1 MNKENNKLGMGLGAL
16 LNTNNKK
23 KSSTNK
29 IDISKIY
36 PNKKQPRK
44 NFEEKEIKELSDSI
58 KNQGLIQPIVVRE
71 TSGNMYEIIAGER
84 RWRACQLAGLH
95 SVNCV
100 VMSVDDKSVYELALI
115 ENIQRENLN
124 VVEEAKAYKNLIES
138 NGIKNEELSKKIG
151 KSSSHISNLIR
162 ILDLD
167 NEIHQMIIDG
177 KISMGHARALIGVP
191 SAVEKAKEILE
202 EAGWKDNNGD
212 GIREKNGKNLIVRHV
227 TKGDYKNRKPAEFYQ
242 AQLKEVGI
250 DAVVEAMAYEA
261 TARRYADNAY
271 EMARLGYALFDAHD
285 TFYLPFHSSQVEGGG
300 QFNRSRVID
309 PKIDD
314 LISKGVAE
322 TDIEK
327 RYEIYKELQMYVMEQ
342 ALFLPSYEVTFSHVH
357 YPYVKDLKVDLL
369 GREYF
374 YDVYLDKK

>member
-71 TSGNMYEIIAGER
+71 TPGNMYEIIAGER
-84 RWRACQLAGLH
+84 RWRACQIAGLH

-124 VVEEAKAYKNLIES
+124 IVEEAKAYKNLIEL

-167 NEIHQMIIDG
+167 EEIHQMIIDG

-191 SAVEKAKEILE
+191 NAVEKAKEIVEKKLSVRDVEKSTSKHKKTRRKQTEKDPNIADLE
-202 EAGWKDNNGD
+202 
-212 GIREKNGKNLIVRHV
+212 
-227 TKGDYKNRKPAEFYQ
+227 
-242 AQLKEVGI
+242 
-250 DAVVEAMAYEA
+250 
-261 TARRYADNAY
+261 
-271 EMARLGYALFDAHD
+271 
-285 TFYLPFHSSQVEGGG
+285 
-300 QFNRSRVID
+300 
-309 PKIDD
+309 
-314 LISKGVAE
+314 
-322 TDIEK
+322 
-327 RYEIYKELQMYVMEQ
+327 KELSDKIGLKTEI
-342 ALFLPSYEVTFSHVH
+342 EFSENGSSGSLKL
-357 YPYVKDLKVDLL
+357 YYSDLNQ
-369 GREYF
+369 
-374 YDVYLDKK
+374 LDEIMKRLKK